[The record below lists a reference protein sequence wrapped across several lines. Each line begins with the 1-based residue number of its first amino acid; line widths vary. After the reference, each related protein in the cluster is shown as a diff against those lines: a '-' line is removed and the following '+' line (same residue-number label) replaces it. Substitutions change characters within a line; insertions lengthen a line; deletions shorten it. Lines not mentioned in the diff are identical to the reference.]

1 MSSIIV
7 SSTQASVISIS
18 APQVNTISITAP
30 TQRVISGTI
39 NLGSAG
45 VPGQGVAAGGTTGQ
59 SLVKASGAN
68 YDTTWADRLASVQE
82 DTSPHLGGNLD
93 VQTYSITTDSANQNI
108 NIVANGTGYINLDGA
123 VKIKN
128 QATPAVI
135 EGGLY
140 ADTSGNIYFGDDTAW
155 KKVLLEDGSVG
166 SDLITI
172 TAQDGDV
179 ATQEKIRIS
188 DGTNSDDVVIEA
200 GTNMSISRSGDT
212 ITLNNTLANTT
223 LTQEEVEDYAGNLI
237 DSSNTGEQTGITVTY
252 QDATNDV
259 DFVVDDQTIEASDSN
274 GDQSVVRLT
283 MSNPTA
289 DDTVDITAG
298 SNISFG
304 SITAN
309 GFTIS
314 SDGTASD
321 VALTDES
328 SDTTCF
334 PVFATDATGDQT
346 LHTDA
351 SGLTYD
357 SSTETLEVK
366 NLKVNDASNPYTLP
380 SADGEDG
387 QVLTT
392 DGAGVV
398 SFAYPKTI
406 SESVKNVSGG
416 PLPKGTPVH
425 VTGSVGNLAEV
436 IAADAA
442 TNYPAHFVL
451 DEDLADDGEGQGI
464 ALGFINNVDVPD
476 ASIYTEGQTV
486 YLGASGG
493 WVTTKPTGT
502 NAIQNLGIIIKVNTS
517 TDKISGIVMG
527 AGRANDVPNIPNGQA
542 WIGNASGVATPTT
555 LATVATTGEYSDLI
569 GTPAGGLEN
578 VVEDTT
584 PQLGGDLDVNGNAIT
599 GSTVSIL
606 GSTGEL
612 MITATE
618 NGPVA
623 LRYDNNLKLSTK
635 SDGVNITGELEADS
649 LDIDGNAEISGTLN
663 THTIPGGTGTIALTS
678 DITDTNTNI
687 STGDLTATGSHV
699 YDIAGETQEIDVNG
713 GEFKID
719 DLSHEYLRATGS
731 ELNLQGLQFPSSD
744 GTTGQAI
751 TTNGAGVLSF
761 STFTDTNTNLGNS
774 DQTLATDRTI
784 DLDGNTLTF
793 DGAVSDAAK
802 ITNNGEAEFRRRITA
817 KGYTSGPGSVLF
829 NNSDNT
835 YGVSVQAPGS
845 LSATYSLT
853 LPTTNG
859 DADQVLTTNGFGV
872 LSWSDAG
879 ADTNLG
885 SDDQTLSAD
894 RTVEMG
900 GNNLIFDNSSTE
912 VARITPQGYVQ
923 ATGRSIVNGN
933 GSVGG
938 QVIIKDADSSNSVT
952 LTVPST
958 VSSNLTLAL
967 PSSDGSSGQVIQTDG
982 SGNLSFV
989 DNGFPKSL
997 TTLTGRFQFDADD
1010 DNRTIICGNSTFGTN
1025 YYLWSTEIFD
1035 TVSSGTV
1042 DTTTQNMSN
1051 IYAGPSFRMP
1061 ELAKV
1066 RWDFQHKPGGSTAYS
1081 LDFRAQIWS
1090 IGTFPSTGS
1099 QSTWTLR
1106 ADRTFTSGSST
1117 SLWDTNVATTTS
1129 AIPEGHY
1136 VIFVVGLDNQTI
1148 SSTVYLSQQGTVSL
1162 VL

>member
-108 NIVANGTGYINLDGA
+108 NIVANGTGYINFDGA

-304 SITAN
+304 SITAS

-314 SDGTASD
+314 SDETASD

-328 SDTTCF
+328 ADTTCF

-357 SSTETLEVK
+357 SSAETLEVK
-366 NLKVNDASNPYTLP
+366 NLKVNDATNPYTLP
-380 SADGEDG
+380 SSDGDDG

-398 SFAYPKTI
+398 SFAYPKTV

-416 PLPKGTPVH
+416 TLTKGTPVH

-451 DEDLADDGEGQGI
+451 DQDLVDDGEGQGI
-464 ALGFINNVDVPD
+464 ALGFINDVDVPD
-476 ASIYTEGQTV
+476 ASIYSEGQTV

-493 WVTTKPTGT
+493 WSTTKPTGT
-502 NAIQNLGIIIKVNTS
+502 NAIQNLGIIIKVNTGS
-517 TDKISGIVMG
+517 NKISGIIMG
-527 AGRANDVPNIPNGQA
+527 AGRSNDVPNLPLGKFF
-542 WIGNASGVATPTT
+542 IGSSANTVESAYTLPTADGTENHYLQTDGAGTVSFNQIAYSELSGTPT
-555 LATVATTGEYSDLI
+555 LPANNGELLI
-569 GTPAGGLEN
+569 GGTSGLN
-578 VVEDTT
+578 V
-584 PQLGGDLDVNGNAIT
+584 
-599 GSTVSIL
+599 STL
-606 GSTGEL
+606 
-612 MITATE
+612 TA
-618 NGPVA
+618 
-623 LRYDNNLKLSTK
+623 
-635 SDGVNITGELEADS
+635 
-649 LDIDGNAEISGTLN
+649 
-663 THTIPGGTGTIALTS
+663 GTGISITNGDGSVTIANTV
-678 DITDTNTNI
+678 TDT
-687 STGDLTATGSHV
+687 D
-699 YDIAGETQEIDVNG
+699 
-713 GEFKID
+713 
-719 DLSHEYLRATGS
+719 
-731 ELNLQGLQFPSSD
+731 
-744 GTTGQAI
+744 
-751 TTNGAGVLSF
+751 
-761 STFTDTNTNLGNS
+761 TNLGNS
-774 DQTLATDRTI
+774 DQTLTGARTI
-784 DLDGNTLTF
+784 DLDGNDLTF
-793 DGAVSDAAK
+793 DGTVSNVAK
-802 ITNNGEAEFRRRITA
+802 INNQGEAEFRRSITT
-817 KGYTSGPGSVLF
+817 KGYTSGPGTVKF

-835 YGVSVQAPGS
+835 HSVSVQASSS
-845 LSATYSLT
+845 LSGTYSLI
-853 LPTTNG
+853 LPTSAGSANQVLSTNG
-859 DADQVLTTNGFGV
+859 TGT
-872 LSWSDAG
+872 LSWADAG
-879 ADTNLG
+879 DDTNLG

-900 GNNLIFDNSSTE
+900 GNNLIFENSSTE
-912 VARITPQGYVQ
+912 VAKIFPQGYIQ
-923 ATGRSIVNGN
+923 GRGRIIVNGN
-933 GSVGG
+933 GSIGG
-938 QVIIKDADSSNSVT
+938 LVNIKDSDSSHGVT

-958 VSSNLTLAL
+958 LSSDLTLTL

-989 DNGFPKSL
+989 DNGFPKPL

-1025 YYLWSTEIFD
+1025 YYLWNTEIFD

-1061 ELAKV
+1061 ESAKV
-1066 RWDFQHKPGGSTAYS
+1066 RWDFQHKPGSSTAYS

-1117 SLWDTNVATTTS
+1117 TLWDTNVATTTS

-1162 VL
+1162 VS